1 MNMAADKMREI
12 KISLPEE
19 LFTLFLPLQAQEH
32 LIKAKKEVLL
42 ALRSLI
48 DSRLECLEK
57 KGGRRTEP
65 KKKIKVE

>member
-1 MNMAADKMREI
+1 MAADKMREI

-48 DSRLECLEK
+48 DARLESLEK
-57 KGGRRTEP
+57 KGGRRTGP
-65 KKKIKVE
+65 KKKIKIE